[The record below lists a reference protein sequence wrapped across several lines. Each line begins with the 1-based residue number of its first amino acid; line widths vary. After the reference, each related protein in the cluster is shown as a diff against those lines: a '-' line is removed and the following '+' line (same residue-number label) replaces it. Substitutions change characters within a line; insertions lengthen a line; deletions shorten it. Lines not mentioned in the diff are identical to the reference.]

1 MRVTGLGVLWE
12 RRKGNRLT
20 TAKSATV
27 ALFIDLFFAGRELGR
42 VDGDQFAD
50 FHRAIAAGVTAG
62 ERRNPA
68 VLSLQIMNSA
78 LGALPHLVINRAER
92 FLKFLAVVKVLILR
106 APIQAPHVDPTTG
119 ATPDA
124 ETRKPYQPENRHDY
138 PAHNHGEWK
147 SAAGI

>member
-1 MRVTGLGVLWE
+1 MGVTGLVVLWE
-12 RRKGNRLT
+12 RRKDNRLT

-50 FHRAIAAGVTAG
+50 FHRAIAAGVTTG
-62 ERRNPA
+62 ERRKPA

-92 FLKFLAVVKVLILR
+92 FLKFLAVVKILILR
-106 APIQAPHVDPTTG
+106 APVQARHIDPATG
-119 ATPDA
+119 ATPLA
-124 ETRKPYQPENRHDY
+124 ETRVQYQPDNRRDHH
-138 PAHNHGEWK
+138 AHNREE
-147 SAAGI
+147 

>member
-1 MRVTGLGVLWE
+1 MVVTGLGLTW
-12 RRKGNRLT
+12 KYWKYNRLT
-20 TAKSATV
+20 TAKSAMV
-27 ALFIDLFFAGRELGR
+27 AIFIDLFFSGRELSWMG
-42 VDGDQFAD
+42 GNQFVD
-50 FHRAIAAGVTAG
+50 FHGAIAAGVTTG
-62 ERRNPA
+62 ERRKPA
-68 VLSLQIMNSA
+68 GAPLQIMISA
-78 LGALPHLVINRAER
+78 FGALPHQVINRAER

>member
-12 RRKGNRLT
+12 RRKDNRLT

-27 ALFIDLFFAGRELGR
+27 ALFIDLFFAGRVLGR
-42 VDGDQFAD
+42 VDGDHFAD

-92 FLKFLAVVKVLILR
+92 FLKFLAVVKILILR
-106 APIQAPHVDPTTG
+106 APVQARHVDPATG
-119 ATPDA
+119 ATRLA
-124 ETRKPYQPENRHDY
+124 ETRAQYQRDSRRNQH
-138 PAHNHGEWK
+138 AHKHEE
-147 SAAGI
+147 